1 MTKKTAVITNWLI
14 LLLILGF
21 AAFIWWQ
28 SRTPEKATAVE
39 LSGNLPRGGNP
50 LYEEVGSFN
59 ADKVVQAFCVGDSLI
74 YAAMER
80 TLVIYT
86 HTGAPVKEI
95 RLEEPVSALRLY
107 DDTLYVL
114 HPGGLARYTT
124 SLQAIERW
132 DPCSENAYYCDL
144 AIGRN
149 RVYISDAENKLIA
162 TYTRSGDFDGFIQH
176 PDRFTIPGTEFPLS
190 ELNDTLYVGHSGTHK
205 VERYTG
211 KDQFIN
217 AFGRTGTAEGSFPG
231 CCNPC
236 GLDIDQQQR
245 ILTAEKGLAR
255 VSRYTREGKYD
266 ALLIS
271 NLMLGKSHIAPL
283 LAYKTPLLYLAHA
296 RKIAWY
302 KEKSES
308 HGK

>member
-1 MTKKTAVITNWLI
+1 MTQKTAVITNWLI
-14 LLLILGF
+14 LLLIMGF

-39 LSGNLPRGGNP
+39 LTGNLPRGGNP
-50 LYEEVGSFN
+50 RFEEVGSFGT
-59 ADKVVQAFCVGDSLI
+59 DKVVQAFCVGDSLI

-80 TLVIYT
+80 NLVIFS
-86 HTGAPVKEI
+86 HSGNLVGKMEV
-95 RLEEPVSALRLY
+95 EEPVSALRLY
-107 DDTLYVL
+107 HDTLYLL
-114 HPGGLARYTT
+114 HPGGLARYTST
-124 SLQAIERW
+124 LRLIERW
-132 DPCSENAYYCDL
+132 DPCSDNAYYCDL

-162 TYTRSGDFDGFIQH
+162 TYTRSGLFDGFIQH
-176 PDRFTIPGTEFPLS
+176 ANRFTIPGTEFPLA
-190 ELNDTLYVGHSGTHK
+190 EQNDTLFVGHSGAHK

-211 KDQFIN
+211 KESFIN
-217 AFGRTGTAEGSFPG
+217 AFGRTGTAEGAFPG

-236 GLDIDQQQR
+236 GLAIDHQGR

-255 VSRYTREGKYD
+255 VSRYTQEGEYD

-271 NLMLGKSHIAPL
+271 NQMLGKSHVAPLIAYKAPL
-283 LAYKTPLLYLAHA
+283 LYIAHA

-302 KEKSES
+302 TEKSNT
-308 HGK
+308 HGE